1 MAILAV
7 RDLCKTYASH
17 DLFDRLSLTFHA
29 DERVGLIGPNGA
41 GKTTLLRILAGVEPA
56 DSGSVDRAKEAR
68 IAYLPQIDMF
78 SSDLTVEGA
87 IHSALDDIPLEDY
100 ERRTRVRKML
110 RRLGFEDGD
119 AGVDKLSGGWRKRLA
134 IGCRLVQEPDLL
146 LMDEPTN
153 HLDLKGIAWL
163 ERFLGRA
170 KLAFILTTHDRYF
183 LERCT
188 DRIVEINPRYR
199 DGFFSVN
206 GRYSDFLEKREA
218 FLQVENEERRA
229 LANEVRRE
237 VEWLRRGPKA
247 RGSKASHRVDKAHDK
262 IERLS
267 EAHRRHSGGG
277 EVSLYFNAGGRRT
290 HDLITAKEIEKRLG
304 GRRLFHNLDI
314 HLHRGTRLGIVGNN
328 ASGKTTL
335 LRTLA
340 KTIQPDIGRVKHA
353 VDLRIARFDQQ
364 REQLN
369 PTERLRR
376 ALAPHGD
383 TVSYLGRSSHIIAW
397 AKQFGFR
404 ADQLETPVGDLSGGE
419 QARVLMAM
427 MLREPADVLML
438 DEPTNDLDI
447 PSIEVLERA
456 LIEFSGAV
464 LLITHDRH
472 ILDRVCTDLIG
483 LHDDG
488 RWGNYGSV
496 AQWQEAETHRV
507 KTQRVETQRA
517 RDHLV
522 EEQSASA
529 KRESKRRSIVRP
541 KRAGLNYLEK
551 QEWGKMEERIFAA
564 EAEVARLQAELN
576 DPVVAAD
583 YERLH
588 ATYEAQ
594 RAAKHKVGELYERW
608 EELERKRA
616 QQ

>member
-17 DLFDRLSLTFHA
+17 DLFERLSLTFHS

-41 GKTTLLRILAGVEPA
+41 GKTTLLQILAGIELA

-68 IAYLPQIDMF
+68 IAYLPQVDVF
-78 SSDLTVEGA
+78 PSELTVEGA
-87 IHSALDDIPLEDY
+87 LLSALDTFPMEDY
-100 ERRTRVRKML
+100 ERPTRARKML
-110 RRLGFEDGD
+110 RRLGFEDG
-119 AGVDKLSGGWRKRLA
+119 GTRVDSLSGGWRKRLA
-134 IGCRLVQEPDLL
+134 IGCQLVQEPDLL

-153 HLDLKGIAWL
+153 HLDLEGIDWL
-163 ERFLGRA
+163 ERFLGRT

-183 LERCT
+183 LERVT

-218 FLQVENEERRA
+218 FLQLENEERRA

-237 VEWLRRGPKA
+237 VEWLRHGPKA
-247 RGSKASHRVDKAHDK
+247 RSSKASYRVDEAYDK

-267 EAHRRHSGGG
+267 EARRRHHGGG
-277 EVSLYFNAGGRRT
+277 EIEIDFNASGRRT
-290 HDLITAKEIEKRLG
+290 HDLIIAKGIEKTLG
-304 GRRLFHNLDI
+304 GRLLFRDLDA
-314 HLHRGTRLGIVGNN
+314 HVSRGIRLGIVGNN

-340 KTIQPDIGRVKHA
+340 ETIQPDTGLVKHA

-383 TVSYLGRSSHIIAW
+383 TVFYLGRSSHIIAW
-397 AKQFGFR
+397 AKRFGFR
-404 ADQLETPVGDLSGGE
+404 ADQLETPVGELSGGE

-427 MLREPADVLML
+427 MLREPTDVLML

-456 LIEFSGAV
+456 LIEFPGAV
-464 LLITHDRH
+464 VLITHDRH
-472 ILDRVCTDLIG
+472 MLDRVCTDLIG
-483 LHDDG
+483 LHGDG

-496 AQWQEAETHRV
+496 VQWQEAETHH
-507 KTQRVETQRA
+507 TEA
-517 RDHLV
+517 RLA
-522 EEQSASA
+522 EQQPASA
-529 KRESKRRSIVRP
+529 KRESKRQQTVRP
-541 KRAGLNYLEK
+541 KQAGLTYHEK
-551 QEWGKMEERIFAA
+551 QEWGEMEERIFAA
-564 EAEVARLQAELN
+564 EEELARLQKELN
-576 DPVVAAD
+576 DPAVAAD
-583 YERLH
+583 HEKLH
-588 ATYEAQ
+588 STYEAH
-594 RAAKHKVGELYERW
+594 RAAQQEVEELYTRW
-608 EELERKRA
+608 EELEQKMA